1 MDLALIVIPVLG
13 IALIGSIVQATAGM
27 GFGLVATPVFVA
39 LFGPTEGVL
48 WGNIIGMIT
57 SGSLLIQKWRDV
69 HWNVAVRFIV
79 AALPMIFLTVFLTKD
94 LDRSVLSVGVG
105 IIMLT
110 MVTVA
115 VFAPN
120 FKKVEGRFPMYLTG
134 AVGGFLSASVS
145 QAGPVLT
152 AYARAARWP
161 QKNFAATL
169 QVYFVTMNFV
179 NIPLKLSVGFG
190 PENATVGWA
199 TLIAGFVG
207 IGIGTEIARRLARK
221 ITAQQARTFAMV
233 VAIIGA
239 LWVTI
244 QGIMGLIA

>member
-1 MDLALIVIPVLG
+1 MELALIALPVFG
-13 IALIGSIVQATAGM
+13 IALIGSGVQATAGM

-39 LFGPTEGVL
+39 LFGPSEGVL
-48 WGNIIGMIT
+48 WGNIVGMIT

-69 HWNVAVRFIV
+69 DWNIAVRFIA
-79 AALPMIFLTVFLTKD
+79 AALPMIFLTVLFTKD
-94 LDRSVLSVGVG
+94 LDTTVLSVGVG

-110 MVTVA
+110 MVAVA
-115 VFAPN
+115 IFAPK
-120 FKKVEGRFPMYLTG
+120 FPKVEGRLPMYITG
-134 AVGGFLSASVS
+134 AIGGFLSASVS

-190 PENATVGWA
+190 PENATVGWV
-199 TLIAGFVG
+199 TLISGLLG
-207 IGIGTEIARRLARK
+207 IGIGTEIARRLSRR
-221 ITAQQARTFAMV
+221 ITPQQARVFAMV
-233 VAIIGA
+233 IAIIGA

-244 QGIMGLIA
+244 RGVAGLVA